1 MNGLLVKTKK
11 LKITKNS
18 KQIAVDIC
26 LNKRNRKGDDVDDN
40 DDHNLGKK
48 KIVINSIRNTYILD
62 IGAECNDVFH
72 HRSKSPN

>member
-11 LKITKNS
+11 LQITKNAQ
-18 KQIAVDIC
+18 QIVVDIC
-26 LNKRNRKGDDVDDN
+26 LNKRNRKGDNVDD

-48 KIVINSIRNTYILD
+48 KVMNSIRNTYILD

-72 HRSKSPN
+72 HRPKSPN

>member
-26 LNKRNRKGDDVDDN
+26 LNKRNRKGDDVDDD

-48 KIVINSIRNTYILD
+48 K
-62 IGAECNDVFH
+62 
-72 HRSKSPN
+72 